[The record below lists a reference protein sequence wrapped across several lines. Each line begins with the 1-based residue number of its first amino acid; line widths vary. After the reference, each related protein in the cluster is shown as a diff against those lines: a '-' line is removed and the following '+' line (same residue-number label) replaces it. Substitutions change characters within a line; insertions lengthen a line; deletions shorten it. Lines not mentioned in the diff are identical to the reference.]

1 MDKAKYIK
9 IAPEYGCEP
18 IWISEDGKLYN
29 YDDDGL
35 VLSDPEISEPLLKW
49 DSIFQN
55 TFDSSYPP
63 DSRFEN
69 AQQLH
74 DYELKGIEIWKLIKN
89 KFPESIV
96 LYYSIVFNKEYD
108 EPAYLLDDL
117 ERYVTDPDFANNDW
131 LQAEKFPETKKK
143 NYSFFNLQVLLKKII
158 LHLHDCFLK
167 KNTI

>member
-1 MDKAKYIK
+1 MDKTKYIK

-18 IWISEDGKLYN
+18 IWISEDGRLYY
-29 YDDDGL
+29 YDDDRF

-89 KFPESIV
+89 KLPDCVVTYDSIV
-96 LYYSIVFNKEYD
+96 LNNIYD
-108 EPAYLLDDL
+108 DPNRLLDDL
-117 ERYVTDPDFANNDW
+117 EKYNISDSEW
-131 LQAEKFPETKKK
+131 LAPVIKIHTKK
-143 NYSFFNLQVLLKKII
+143 
-158 LHLHDCFLK
+158 
-167 KNTI
+167 